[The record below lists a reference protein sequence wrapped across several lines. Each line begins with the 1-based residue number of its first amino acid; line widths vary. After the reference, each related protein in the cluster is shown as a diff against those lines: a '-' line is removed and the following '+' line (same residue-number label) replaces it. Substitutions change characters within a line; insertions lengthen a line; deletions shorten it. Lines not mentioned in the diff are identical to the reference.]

1 MAKNAG
7 FSVPVEYFGQ
17 SGSSVLVLKSSTEG
31 RDFAVK
37 QTATDER
44 GDIVARD
51 LAGERISPSAVYN
64 VKAAGDLSLVLG
76 SVNTVDTDVVV
87 LLGCDISTSA
97 ASAPEVTLS
106 GESIQS
112 GGTASSTVTLPA
124 IALSPRHKAQI
135 LAGAFTLTGA
145 GCNLTS
151 CSLSARANI
160 TRATVSGDTVAHDV
174 SGAEIVVSGTVQQTG
189 ATAPTIAAADGW
201 ELTTPQSKANPD
213 EGYIEWTFEATK
225 AAASAE
231 PKAAAS
237 AEPVSED

>member
-1 MAKNAG
+1 MANAG
-7 FSVPVEYFGQ
+7 FSAPVEYFGQ
-17 SGSSVLVLKSSTEG
+17 GTSTVIGLKSSTEN
-31 RDFAVK
+31 RDYAVK

-51 LAGERISPSAVYN
+51 LAGERISPSGVYN
-64 VKAAGDLSLVLG
+64 VIGAGDLSLVLG

-106 GESIQS
+106 GESIQT

-124 IALSPRHKAQI
+124 ITLSPRHKAQF

-160 TRATVSGDTVAHDV
+160 TRATVSGDTVTHDV

-189 ATAPTIAAADGW
+189 DTKPTIAAADGW
-201 ELTTPQSKANPD
+201 ELTKPKSRENPD

-231 PKAAAS
+231 P
-237 AEPVSED
+237 V

>member
-1 MAKNAG
+1 MANAG
-7 FSVPVEYFGQ
+7 FSAPVEYFGQ
-17 SGSSVLVLKSSTEG
+17 GSSKVIGLKSSTEN
-31 RDFAVK
+31 RDYAVK

-76 SVNTVDTDVVV
+76 SVNTVDADVVV

-106 GESIQS
+106 GESIQT
-112 GGTASSTVTLPA
+112 GGTASSTVTLPV

-145 GCNLTS
+145 GCDLTA
-151 CSLSARANI
+151 CSLSARANL
-160 TRATVSGDTVAHDV
+160 TRATVEGETVAHDV
-174 SGAEIVVSGTVQQTG
+174 SGCEMVVTCTIIQTG
-189 ATAPTIAAADGW
+189 AAAPTIEAGAGW
-201 ELTTPQSKANPD
+201 TLTTPKSKANPD
-213 EGYIEWTFEATK
+213 EGYIEWTFECSK
-225 AAASAE
+225 AVAGADPDAQ
-231 PKAAAS
+231 
-237 AEPVSED
+237 

>member
-1 MAKNAG
+1 MVNAG
-7 FSVPVEYFGQ
+7 FSAPVEYFGQ
-17 SGSSVLVLKSSTEG
+17 ELSTVIDLKSSTEN
-31 RDFAVK
+31 RDYAVK
-37 QTATDER
+37 VTATDAR

-76 SVNTVDTDVVV
+76 SVNTVETMAVV
-87 LLGCDISTSA
+87 LLGCEISTSA

-106 GESIQS
+106 GESIQAD
-112 GGTASSTVTLPA
+112 GKASSTVELPA
-124 IALSPRHKAQI
+124 ITLSPRHKAQI
-135 LAGAFTLTGA
+135 LAGAFTLAGA

-160 TRATVSGDTVAHDV
+160 TRATKSGDTVAHDV

-189 ATAPTIAAADGW
+189 ATAPTIEAASGW

-225 AAASAE
+225 AAASTE
-231 PKAAAS
+231 PA
-237 AEPVSED
+237 

>member
-1 MAKNAG
+1 MANAG
-7 FSVPVEYFGQ
+7 FSAPVEYFGQ
-17 SGSSVLVLKSSTEG
+17 SLSTVIGLKSSTEN
-31 RDFAVK
+31 RDYAVK
-37 QTATDER
+37 QTATNER

-64 VKAAGDLSLVLG
+64 VIAAGDLSLVLG
-76 SVNTVDTDVVV
+76 SVNTVGTDVVV

-106 GESIQS
+106 GESIQAD
-112 GGTASSTVTLPA
+112 GTPSSTVTLPA

-135 LAGAFTLTGA
+135 LAGAFTLAGA

-160 TRATVSGDTVAHDV
+160 TRATKSGDTVAHDV

-189 ATAPTIAAADGW
+189 ETKPTIAAVDGW
-201 ELTTPQSKANPD
+201 ELTTPKSKANPD
-213 EGYIEWTFEATK
+213 EGYIEWTFECSK
-225 AAASAE
+225 AAPSTE
-231 PKAAAS
+231 PA
-237 AEPVSED
+237 

>member
-1 MAKNAG
+1 MANAG
-7 FSVPVEYFGQ
+7 FSAPVEYFGQ
-17 SGSSVLVLKSSTEG
+17 GLSTVIDLKSSTEN
-31 RDFAVK
+31 RDYAVK

-76 SVNTVDTDVVV
+76 SVNTVETMAVV
-87 LLGCDISTSA
+87 LLGCEISTGA
-97 ASAPEVTLS
+97 ATPPEVTLS

-112 GGTASSTVTLPA
+112 GGAASSTITLPA

-160 TRATVSGDTVAHDV
+160 TRATVEGETVAHDV
-174 SGAEIVVSGTVQQTG
+174 SGCEMVVTGTIIQIG
-189 ATAPTIAAADGW
+189 AAAPTIEAGDGW
-201 ELTTPQSKANPD
+201 TLTTPKSKANPD
-213 EGYIEWTFEATK
+213 EGYIEWTFECSK
-225 AAASAE
+225 AVAGADPAA
-231 PKAAAS
+231 P
-237 AEPVSED
+237 

>member
-1 MAKNAG
+1 MTNAG
-7 FSVPVEYFGQ
+7 FSAPVEYFGQ
-17 SGSSVLVLKSSTEG
+17 GTSTVIGLKSSTEG
-31 RDFAVK
+31 RDYAVK
-37 QTATDER
+37 QTATDAR

-51 LAGERISPSAVYN
+51 LAGERISPIGVYN
-64 VKAAGDLSLVLG
+64 VEAGGDLSLVLG
-76 SVNTVDTDVVV
+76 SVNTVGTDVVV

-106 GESIQS
+106 GESIQT

-135 LAGAFTLTGA
+135 LAGAFTLTGT

-160 TRATVSGDTVAHDV
+160 TRATVSGNTVAHDV

-189 ATAPTIAAADGW
+189 ATAPTIGAGAGW
-201 ELTTPQSKANPD
+201 DLTTPESKANPD

-225 AAASAE
+225 AAASTE
-231 PKAAAS
+231 PA
-237 AEPVSED
+237 

>member
-1 MAKNAG
+1 MANAG
-7 FSVPVEYFGQ
+7 FSAPVEYFGQ
-17 SGSSVLVLKSSTEG
+17 GTSTVIGLKSSTEN
-31 RDFAVK
+31 RDYAVK

-64 VKAAGDLSLVLG
+64 VIAAGELSLVLG
-76 SVNTVDTDVVV
+76 SVNTVETMAVV
-87 LLGCDISTSA
+87 LLGCEISTGA
-97 ASAPEVTLS
+97 ATPPEVTLS

-112 GGTASSTVTLPA
+112 GGAASSTITLPA

-160 TRATVSGDTVAHDV
+160 TRATVEGETVAHDV
-174 SGAEIVVSGTVQQTG
+174 SGCEMVVTGTIIQIG
-189 ATAPTIAAADGW
+189 AAAPTIEAGDGW
-201 ELTTPQSKANPD
+201 TLTTPKSKANPD
-213 EGYIEWTFEATK
+213 EGYIEWTFECSK
-225 AAASAE
+225 AV
-231 PKAAAS
+231 AS
-237 AEPVSED
+237 AEPVSEG

>member
-1 MAKNAG
+1 MANAG
-7 FSVPVEYFGQ
+7 FSAPVEYFGQ
-17 SGSSVLVLKSSTEG
+17 GTSTVIGLKSSTEG
-31 RDFAVK
+31 RDYAVK

-64 VKAAGDLSLVLG
+64 VKAGGDLSLVLG

-106 GESIQS
+106 GESIQT

-124 IALSPRHKAQI
+124 ITLSPRHKAQI
-135 LAGAFTLTGA
+135 LAGAFTLAGE

-151 CSLSARANI
+151 CSLSVRANI
-160 TRATVSGDTVAHDV
+160 TRATVSGDTVTHDV

-189 ATAPTIAAADGW
+189 ATAPTIEAGAGW
-201 ELTTPQSKANPD
+201 ELTTPQSRANPD

-231 PKAAAS
+231 P
-237 AEPVSED
+237 VSED

>member
-1 MAKNAG
+1 MANAG
-7 FSVPVEYFGQ
+7 FSTPVEYFGQ
-17 SGSSVLVLKSSTEG
+17 GTSTVIGLKSSTEN
-31 RDFAVK
+31 RDYAVK
-37 QTATDER
+37 VTATDER

-106 GESIQS
+106 GESIQT

-189 ATAPTIAAADGW
+189 ATPPTIEAGSGW
-201 ELTTPQSKANPD
+201 ELTTPESKANPD
-213 EGYIEWTFEATK
+213 EGYIEWTFECSK

-231 PKAAAS
+231 PAK
-237 AEPVSED
+237 PVSED

>member
-1 MAKNAG
+1 MANAG
-7 FSVPVEYFGQ
+7 FSAPVEYFGQ
-17 SGSSVLVLKSSTEG
+17 GTSTVIGLKSSTEN
-31 RDFAVK
+31 RDYAVK
-37 QTATDER
+37 QTATDAR

-64 VKAAGDLSLVLG
+64 VKAAGELSLVLG
-76 SVNTVDTDVVV
+76 SVNTVETMAVV
-87 LLGCDISTSA
+87 LLGCEISTGA
-97 ASAPEVTLS
+97 ATPPEVTLS

-135 LAGAFTLTGA
+135 LAEAFTLTGA
-145 GCNLTS
+145 GCYLTS

-160 TRATVSGDTVAHDV
+160 TRATKSGDTVAHDV

-189 ATAPTIAAADGW
+189 DTKPTIAAADGW
-201 ELTTPQSKANPD
+201 EITTPKSKANPD

-225 AAASAE
+225 AAASTE
-231 PKAAAS
+231 S
-237 AEPVSED
+237 A

>member
-1 MAKNAG
+1 MVNAG
-7 FSVPVEYFGQ
+7 FSAPVEYFGQ
-17 SGSSVLVLKSSTEG
+17 GSSTVIDLKSSTEN
-31 RDFAVK
+31 RDYAVK

-76 SVNTVDTDVVV
+76 RVNTVETMAVV
-87 LLGCDISTSA
+87 LLGCEISTGA
-97 ASAPEVTLS
+97 ATPPEVTLS

-112 GGTASSTVTLPA
+112 GGAESSTVTLPE
-124 IALSPRHKAQI
+124 ITLSPRHKAQI
-135 LAGAFTLTGA
+135 LAGAFTLNGT

-151 CSLSARANI
+151 CSLSVRANI

-189 ATAPTIAAADGW
+189 ETAPTIAAANGW
-201 ELTTPQSKANPD
+201 ELTTPKSKANPD

-225 AAASAE
+225 AAASTE
-231 PKAAAS
+231 PA
-237 AEPVSED
+237 

>member
-1 MAKNAG
+1 MANAG
-7 FSVPVEYFGQ
+7 FSAPVEYFGQ
-17 SGSSVLVLKSSTEG
+17 GTSTVIGLKSSTEN
-31 RDFAVK
+31 RDYAVK

-64 VKAAGDLSLVLG
+64 VIAAGELSLVLG
-76 SVNTVDTDVVV
+76 SVNTVETMAVV
-87 LLGCDISTSA
+87 LLGCEISTGA
-97 ASAPEVTLS
+97 ATPPEVTLS

-112 GGTASSTVTLPA
+112 GGAASSTITLPA

-160 TRATVSGDTVAHDV
+160 TRATVEGETVAHDV
-174 SGAEIVVSGTVQQTG
+174 SGCEMVVTGTIIQIG
-189 ATAPTIAAADGW
+189 AAAPTIAAANGW
-201 ELTTPQSKANPD
+201 ELTTPKSKANPD

-225 AAASAE
+225 AVASAE
-231 PKAAAS
+231 P

>member
-1 MAKNAG
+1 MANAG
-7 FSVPVEYFGQ
+7 FSAPVEYFGQ
-17 SGSSVLVLKSSTEG
+17 GSSTVIGLKSSTEN
-31 RDFAVK
+31 RDYAVK
-37 QTATDER
+37 VTATDAR

-64 VKAAGDLSLVLG
+64 VKAGGDLSLVLG

-106 GESIQS
+106 GESIQT

-124 IALSPRHKAQI
+124 ITLSPRHKAQI
-135 LAGAFTLTGA
+135 LAGAFTLAGA

-160 TRATVSGDTVAHDV
+160 TRATKSGDTVAHDV
-174 SGAEIVVSGTVQQTG
+174 SGTEIVVSGTVQQTG
-189 ATAPTIAAADGW
+189 ETKPTIAAADGW
-201 ELTTPQSKANPD
+201 ELTTPKSKANPD

-225 AAASAE
+225 AAAST
-231 PKAAAS
+231 
-237 AEPVSED
+237 EPV

>member
-1 MAKNAG
+1 MANAG
-7 FSVPVEYFGQ
+7 FSAPVEYFGQ
-17 SGSSVLVLKSSTEG
+17 GSSTVIGLKSSTES
-31 RDFAVK
+31 RDYAVK
-37 QTATDER
+37 QTATDAR

-51 LAGERISPSAVYN
+51 LAGERISPSGVYN
-64 VKAAGDLSLVLG
+64 VIAAGDLSLVLG

-106 GESIQS
+106 GESIQT

-135 LAGAFTLTGA
+135 LAGAFTLTGT

-151 CSLSARANI
+151 CSLSVRANI
-160 TRATVSGDTVAHDV
+160 TRATKSGDTVAHDV

-189 ATAPTIAAADGW
+189 DTKPTIAAASGW
-201 ELTTPQSKANPD
+201 ELTKPKSRENPD

-231 PKAAAS
+231 PA
-237 AEPVSED
+237 

>member
-1 MAKNAG
+1 MANAG
-7 FSVPVEYFGQ
+7 FSAPVEYFGQ
-17 SGSSVLVLKSSTEG
+17 GSSKVIGLKSSTEN
-31 RDFAVK
+31 RDYAVK

-64 VKAAGDLSLVLG
+64 VIAAGDLSLVLG

-124 IALSPRHKAQI
+124 IPLSPRHKAQI
-135 LAGAFTLTGA
+135 LAGAFTLTGT
-145 GCNLTS
+145 GSNLTS
-151 CSLSARANI
+151 CSLSVRANL

-189 ATAPTIAAADGW
+189 ATAPTIAAAEGW
-201 ELTTPQSKANPD
+201 ELTKPKSKENPD
-213 EGYIEWTFEATK
+213 EGYIEWTFEVTK
-225 AAASAE
+225 AAAST
-231 PKAAAS
+231 
-237 AEPVSED
+237 EPVSED

>member
-1 MAKNAG
+1 MANAG

-17 SGSSVLVLKSSTEG
+17 GTSAVIGLKSSTEG
-31 RDFAVK
+31 RDYAVK
-37 QTATDER
+37 VTATDAR

-51 LAGERISPSAVYN
+51 LAGERISPSGVYN
-64 VKAAGDLSLVLG
+64 VIAAGDLSLVLG
-76 SVNTVDTDVVV
+76 SVNTVGTDVVV

-135 LAGAFTLTGA
+135 LAGAFTLTGT

-151 CSLSARANI
+151 CSLSVRANL
-160 TRATVSGDTVAHDV
+160 TRATKSGDTVAHDV

-189 ATAPTIAAADGW
+189 ETKPTIAAGSGW
-201 ELTTPQSKANPD
+201 ELTTPKSKTNPD

-225 AAASAE
+225 AAAST
-231 PKAAAS
+231 
-237 AEPVSED
+237 EPV

>member
-1 MAKNAG
+1 MANAG
-7 FSVPVEYFGQ
+7 FSAPVEYFGQ
-17 SGSSVLVLKSSTEG
+17 GSSAVIGLKSSTEN
-31 RDFAVK
+31 RDYAVK
-37 QTATDER
+37 LTATDER

-51 LAGERISPSAVYN
+51 LAGERISPSGVYN
-64 VKAAGDLSLVLG
+64 VIAAGDLSLVLG

-106 GESIQS
+106 GESIQT

-124 IALSPRHKAQI
+124 ITLSPRHKAQI
-135 LAGAFTLTGA
+135 LAGAFTLTGT

-160 TRATVSGDTVAHDV
+160 TRATKSGDTVAHDV

-189 ATAPTIAAADGW
+189 DTKPTIAAAAGW
-201 ELTTPQSKANPD
+201 ELTTPKSKANPD

-231 PKAAAS
+231 PA
-237 AEPVSED
+237 